1 MNKQEILNSIKML
14 ARFHGSYGRLYSQL
28 KDNDKALQYLE
39 AQQFNDMVDLIL
51 FFES

>member
-14 ARFHGSYGRLYSQL
+14 AQLQGLYGRLYSQL